1 MRFVVD
7 LLQLYVFVLIA
18 YSLLSWIRPSYGSP
32 ILTVQRG
39 LAKVCDPVLKPARR
53 LIPSAQ
59 IGGVGLDLS
68 VLIVIVVIE
77 VVLIPL
83 IGG

>member
-7 LLQLYVFVLIA
+7 LLQLYVFVLIG

-39 LAKVCDPVLKPARR
+39 LAKVCDPVLKPVRR

-77 VVLIPL
+77 VVLLPL